1 MTLVYTIVYIH
12 LYHTLAMNFFQV
24 APNVTVDEQLEGFL
38 GPVGF
43 VCVIDPAVKH

>member
-1 MTLVYTIVYIH
+1 MHDTRVHYCIYTFVSYPRDE
-12 LYHTLAMNFFQV
+12 FV